1 MEEEFGEKC
10 NSLYWQ
16 ISYDQ
21 MKGGFRNFNLKA
33 ASTTRSTA
41 TTTTTITLT
50 TKTSITIT
58 TTTSTTTTTTTTT
71 KTSTTTFYLS
81 TYIYGDKEK
90 FCIIAFS

>member
-16 ISYDQ
+16 ISSDQ

-41 TTTTTITLT
+41 TTTT
-50 TKTSITIT
+50 
-58 TTTSTTTTTTTTT
+58 STTTTTTTTT
-71 KTSTTTFYLS
+71 KTLTTTFFFQHIFTAIKRNFVSLHFHKM
-81 TYIYGDKEK
+81 GE
-90 FCIIAFS
+90 

>member
-1 MEEEFGEKC
+1 MEEVG
-10 NSLYWQ
+10 S
-16 ISYDQ
+16 DQ
-21 MKGGFRNFNLKA
+21 MKGGFRNYNLKA

-41 TTTTTITLT
+41 TTSTTITLT

-58 TTTSTTTTTTTTT
+58 TTTSTTTTTT

-90 FCIIAFS
+90 FCIIGFS